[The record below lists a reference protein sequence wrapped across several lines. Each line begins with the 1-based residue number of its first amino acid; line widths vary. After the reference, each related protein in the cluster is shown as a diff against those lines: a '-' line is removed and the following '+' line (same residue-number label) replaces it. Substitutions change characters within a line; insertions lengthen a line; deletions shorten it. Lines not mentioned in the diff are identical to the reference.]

1 MTKSSDSDANGGFKF
16 PQFDKS
22 MLIGPMFAN
31 CLQNQQAFLE
41 NSQALSQELM
51 RFTKERL
58 QANAEWLQNLP
69 QCANPD
75 KAVSVQTDFVRSTS
89 EACMAEMPKLMEKT
103 MQMWTAMMTQARGAG
118 ETNQTDR

>member
-1 MTKSSDSDANGGFKF
+1 
-16 PQFDKS
+16 
-22 MLIGPMFAN
+22 MFAN

-103 MQMWTAMMTQARGAG
+103 MQIWTAMMTQARGAG